1 VYLTGRPFTPFNTV
15 LSAAQRRGVLDL
27 SRYNGVRAPDYFRL
41 DVRVDR
47 TFTFRDKPVVLFG
60 GLQNATNRQ
69 NFAFPGWSRTTNQQT
84 AETQLGLFPIVGLN
98 WKF

>member
-1 VYLTGRPFTPFNTV
+1 TPFNTV
-15 LSAAQRRGVLDL
+15 LSAAQRRPVLDAA
-27 SRYNGVRAPDYFRL
+27 RYNAVRAPDYFRL